1 MAFLSVFKGHFFE
14 FINKKIFKCYFWPRM
29 FNFPIKSYDVVVCG
43 AGPAGLKATYD
54 ILKQS
59 GGRYSV
65 LLLDRKF
72 PWKEP
77 VICAEAVSVRAFSKY
92 WPVKQRFV
100 RGNLS
105 GVYFVA
111 PNGSKA
117 EFYRKD
123 CGLQLNRAEFH
134 KDLFEACE
142 SLGVQYDFATR
153 AGGLKRLENGL
164 WNIDVEGH
172 GKKTSITARV
182 VVDATGPGDKLTK
195 HLPEFA
201 EIEDG
206 KADLEP
212 AAFAIVE
219 GVEHSREHIELYF
232 GSEFFGGY
240 GWVFPRDGIEVNL
253 GLVLGKEA
261 LPEHSA
267 RSALE
272 KFLERFPTARIKGFY
287 GGPIACGQSK
297 KQVAKFGLFKA
308 GDAASTVNP
317 ISRSG
322 IVEALKSGTCTAE
335 SVIEWLAASDPVGR
349 EKAEKAAFDRWF
361 KLQGKT
367 HLHIAKAKKS
377 FNSISDEKLNKAA
390 DKLSRLTREKS
401 SIFRIFFTVLATS
414 PSIIWKMRSFL
425 KG

>member
-1 MAFLSVFKGHFFE
+1 
-14 FINKKIFKCYFWPRM
+14 M

-43 AGPAGLKATYD
+43 AGPAGLKAAYE
-54 ILKQS
+54 ILQRS
-59 GGRYSV
+59 GGCYSV

-77 VICAEAVSVRAFSKY
+77 VICAEAVSVKAFSKY
-92 WPVKQRFV
+92 WPVRQRFV

-111 PNGSKA
+111 PNGAKA
-117 EFYRKD
+117 EFYKKD
-123 CGLQLNRAEFH
+123 CALQLNRAELH
-134 KDLFEACE
+134 RDMFEASE
-142 SLGVQYDFATR
+142 KLGVAYDFATKVSK
-153 AGGLKRLENGL
+153 LERLDNGL
-164 WNIDVEGH
+164 WNVLVEKDGERA
-172 GKKTSITARV
+172 TVTARV
-182 VVDATGPGDKLTK
+182 VVDSTGPGDKLTK

-201 EIEDG
+201 DIEDG

-253 GLVLGKEA
+253 GLVLGREA

-267 RSALE
+267 RAALDKFLE
-272 KFLERFPTARIKGFY
+272 KFPTAKIKGIY
-287 GGPIACGQSK
+287 GGPIACGQSR

-308 GDAASTVNP
+308 GDSASTVNP

-322 IVEALKSGTCTAE
+322 IVEAIKSGYCTAL
-335 SVIEWLAASDPVGR
+335 SVLEWLAASDETGR
-349 EKAEKAAFDRWF
+349 AAAERAAFDRWF
-361 KLQGKT
+361 ELQGKT
-367 HLHIAKAKKS
+367 HLRIAKAKKG
-377 FNSISDEKLNKAA
+377 FNSISDAKLNKAA
-390 DKLSRLTREKS
+390 TKLSKYSREES
-401 SIFRIFFTVLATS
+401 SIFKIFFTVLATS
-414 PSIIWKMRSFL
+414 PSLIWKMRSFL
-425 KG
+425 K